1 MAEIDQWLVFMDT
14 LETTR
19 EHAEF
24 AKRVAQSI
32 ALTKVPLTQLTG
44 EGAIQMSWDSGRYY
58 FDVDV
63 FPDGLEWFFRDRET
77 KVIEGTDDERVAE
90 LPPDAMRFLG
100 LILHD

>member
-1 MAEIDQWLVFMDT
+1 MAEIHQWRTFMDT

-19 EHAEF
+19 EHVDF
-24 AKRVAQSI
+24 AKQVGELI

-77 KVIEGTDDERVAE
+77 KQIEGTDDERVPK
-90 LPPDAMRFLG
+90 LPPEAMRFLG
-100 LILHD
+100 LILHG